1 MVLVTEICLVIM
13 WTSLRYTLYLCG
25 HHTPNNFS
33 IACVRVLKIKCNVFS
48 CISKAWKVP

>member
-1 MVLVTEICLVIM
+1 MPCNYVDITEIYLVVM
-13 WTSLRYTLYLCG
+13 WTSY
-25 HHTPNNFS
+25 PSNFS